1 MTDSASSSSQPQKSL
16 ETQER
21 IYKGK
26 RKIKEDGAVP
36 FGFRVK
42 RDGGATASGKTKE
55 DAVSPEE
62 ARIPKHC
69 TLDS

>member
-1 MTDSASSSSQPQKSL
+1 MTTADANVDAPADTDVYAGTARNADTDTAPSGY
-16 ETQER
+16 R
-21 IYKGK
+21 Y
-26 RKIKEDGAVP
+26 
-36 FGFRVK
+36 
-42 RDGGATASGKTKE
+42 GGATASGKTKE